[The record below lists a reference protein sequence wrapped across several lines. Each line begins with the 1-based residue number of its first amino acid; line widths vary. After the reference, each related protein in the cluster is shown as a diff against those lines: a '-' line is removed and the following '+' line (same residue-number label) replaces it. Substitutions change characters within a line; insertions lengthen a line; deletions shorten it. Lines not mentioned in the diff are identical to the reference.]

1 MRTSFNH
8 YWLWEAHVQGG
19 TTLSRGG
26 TSGRQ
31 NHLSNG
37 CSHACHMRVG
47 KKKWM
52 ESAVDHSDLIG
63 YIGRDVPRKWAA
75 TLFTHPLNPCSFF
88 FLSSHRPKDSERM
101 GSDID
106 AKTKSSLAP
115 EDPMS
120 AGTVDQIIAKDIVA
134 NDDNERH
141 EDPENPSTEGG
152 KKKKTASYFNVVFS
166 GFALLSDG
174 YQSGMNTCSALSMMM
189 MIFA

>member
-1 MRTSFNH
+1 MKSPC
-8 YWLWEAHVQGG
+8 ASG

-26 TSGRQ
+26 TSDSRSLIYPMIQ
-31 NHLSNG
+31 SRIHD
-37 CSHACHMRVG
+37 MRVG

-52 ESAVDHSDLIG
+52 ESLVDHSDLIG

-75 TLFTHPLNPCSFF
+75 ALFTHPLNPCSLL
-88 FLSSHRPKDSERM
+88 FLSSHRPKDSCEKM

-134 NDDNERH
+134 NDNERH
-141 EDPENPSTEGG
+141 EDDLENSPTKDG

-174 YQSGMNTCSALSMMM
+174 YQSGKIYTRASSLVCFLAC
-189 MIFA
+189 